1 MKKRTGNL
9 RNALTPVVRQKEAR
23 EKEGK
28 KRKRRV
34 LKARGGGL
42 RGALERYYG
51 QRDAAR
57 NEMDEFYYLT

>member
-23 EKEGK
+23 EREGK